1 MNKILLTSLC
11 LAAAM
16 SFTGCVGEEEDIFDN
31 LAPVRLD
38 QAAETYTER
47 LAAATG
53 GWAMEYYPT
62 TELEAPKGLGYLLLT
77 KFYPNQS
84 VDVAM
89 NNAFT
94 TPANTYQIDTSSWEV
109 ITDNGPVLTFNTYNK
124 CLHVFS
130 SPEDV
135 PSTATD
141 ETGLG
146 LEGDYEFVM
155 IDVPE
160 GGDFVM
166 LKGKKR
172 GTYVRLSRLD
182 EGTDFEA
189 YLDSVQ
195 AFRDRMFPASS
206 PNVCVL
212 SVGDSLMRMASASSG
227 IANIYPY
234 DGDAI
239 YDESYHPFLVTR
251 RGGAYYLRFR
261 EALNAP
267 DGTTEQEFMYDASRD
282 LFTGVGNPENI
293 LEGEYPGTFFTYS
306 MDADNRSWRLQ
317 RTSVMSADVQAAYEA
332 VRTEMAKSQYTLNYI
347 QFTQSDDGIVCN
359 VNCKVRTSTTDVPFS
374 FNVSTTQEGGSL
386 VYAGPATDVAA
397 TVADTFP
404 SIVGLMEALSGE
416 NFTISAGTTR
426 FNMST
431 LRFASADGKEFIL
444 SII

>member
-16 SFTGCVGEEEDIFDN
+16 SFTGCVGEEEDIFDSS
-31 LAPVRLD
+31 APVRLD
-38 QAAETYTER
+38 QAAETYTGR

-94 TPANTYQIDTSSWEV
+94 TPANTYQMDTSSWEV
-109 ITDNGPVLTFNTYNK
+109 ITDNGPVLTFDTYNS

-135 PSTATD
+135 PSTTTN
-141 ETGLG
+141 ETGVG

-160 GGDFVM
+160 DGEFVM

-182 EGTDFEA
+182 EGTDFRA

-195 AFRDRMFPASS
+195 AFRDRVFSASA
-206 PNVCVL
+206 PNLCVL
-212 SVGDSLMRMASASSG
+212 NLGDSLMRMASANSG
-227 IANIYPY
+227 IVNIYPY

-239 YDESYHPFLVTR
+239 YDESYHPFLITQ
-251 RGGAYYLRFR
+251 RGGNYYLRFR
-261 EALNAP
+261 DALNAP

-282 LFTGVGNPENI
+282 LFTGVENPEN
-293 LEGEYPGTFFTYS
+293 LLQGEYPGTFFTYA
-306 MDADNRSWRLQ
+306 MDADNHSWRLQ
-317 RTSVMSADVQAAYEA
+317 RTSVMSAEVQAAYEA
-332 VRTEMAKSQYTLNYI
+332 LRTEMSAAQYTLNYV
-347 QFTQSDDGIVCN
+347 QFTKSGDNVVCN
-359 VNCKVRTSTTDVPFS
+359 VNCRVRNSTTNVPFS
-374 FNVSTTQEGGSL
+374 FNVTTTQDGGSL
-386 VYAGPATDVAA
+386 VYTGPATDVAS
-397 TVADTFP
+397 TVANTFP
-404 SIVGLMEALSGE
+404 SIVDLMETLSGE
-416 NFTISAGTTR
+416 SYTISAGTTR

-431 LRFASADGKEFIL
+431 LRFSSADGKEFIL
-444 SII
+444 TII